1 MANTLPNIDIIFKQ
15 RATTFLQKGDNA
27 ILIIKDDTDK
37 TFNRVEYKN
46 LAELELDK
54 TKYAAI
60 NLQHIKDALLGNP
73 NKVIVVRIDLEET
86 ITDALD
92 IIKGYYSTGWVSL
105 VSETKTD
112 YDALISWTKTRR
124 DIDKK
129 TFKAIAYDPTTPPD
143 HEGIVV
149 LGNTKVTFKDNTR
162 GEKDGY
168 EFLPTLLGY
177 IASAGT
183 DTGTTYMVM
192 ENLKS
197 VLEPANPNQEIQ
209 AGKLILVNDENI
221 VKIGL
226 GVNSLTTFTDDKDA
240 DFSLIE
246 VIETV
251 DLIKDDI
258 RKTFKNNY
266 IGKFKNKLDSQ
277 MLFVSAVN
285 TYFNNLA
292 SRDILDN
299 AFNNTSFIDI
309 EAQRKAWVDS
319 GKTEAQEW
327 DDSTVKN
334 NTFKRKMFLGAN
346 IKILTSM
353 TDLQLVIT
361 ME

>member
-1 MANTLPNIDIIFKQ
+1 MSNTLPNIDVIFKQ

-37 TFNRVEYKN
+37 NFNRVEYKN

-54 TKYAAI
+54 TKYTAT

-73 NKVIVVRIDLEET
+73 NKVIVIRVDLEET

-105 VSETKTD
+105 ASETKTD
-112 YDALISWTKTRR
+112 YEALVNWTKTRR

-129 TFKAIAYDPTTPPD
+129 TFRAVVYDPTTSPD

-149 LGNTKVTFKDNTR
+149 LENTKVTFKDNTR

-183 DTGTTYMVM
+183 DAGTTYMVM

-197 VLEPANPNQEIQ
+197 VLEPVNANQEIQ
-209 AGKLILVNDENI
+209 AGKLILINDDNI

-226 GVNSLTTFTDDKDA
+226 GVNSLTTFTQDKNE

-246 VIETV
+246 VIETI

-266 IGKFKNKLDSQ
+266 IGKFKNKLDNQ

-285 TYFNNLA
+285 TYFSNLA
-292 SRDILDN
+292 VRDILDN
-299 AFNNTSFIDI
+299 SYNNESFIDI
-309 EAQRKAWVDS
+309 EAQRKAWVSS
-319 GKTEAQEW
+319 GKPEAKEW
-327 DDSTVKN
+327 DDTTVKN
-334 NTFKRKMFLGAN
+334 TTFKRKLFLGAN

-353 TDLQLVIT
+353 TDLTLVIT

>member
-1 MANTLPNIDIIFKQ
+1 MTNTLPSIDVIFKQ

-27 ILIIKDDTDK
+27 ILIIKDDTEK

-54 TKYAAI
+54 TKYTTI

-73 NKVIVVRIDLEET
+73 NKVIVVRVDLEES

-92 IIKGYYSTGWVSL
+92 IIKGYYSTGWISL
-105 VSETKTD
+105 VSETKAD
-112 YDALISWTKTRR
+112 YDALVSWLKTRR
-124 DIDKK
+124 DTDKK
-129 TFKAIAYDPTTPPD
+129 TFKAVIFNPTTSPD
-143 HEGIVV
+143 HEGVVV
-149 LGNTKVTFKDNTR
+149 LGNEKVTFKDNDR
-162 GEKDGY
+162 GEQEGY

-183 DTGTTYMVM
+183 DTGTTYMIM

-197 VLEPANPNQEIQ
+197 VLEPVNPNQEVQ
-209 AGKLILVNDENI
+209 AGKLILINDENI

-226 GVNSLTTFTDDKDA
+226 GVNSLTTFTDDKNT

-266 IGKFKNKLDSQ
+266 IGEFKNKLDNQ

-285 TYFNNLA
+285 TYFANLA
-292 SRDILDN
+292 ARDILDSSY
-299 AFNNTSFIDI
+299 NNESFIDI

-319 GKTEAQEW
+319 GKIEAKEW
-327 DDSTVKN
+327 DDTTVKN
-334 NTFKRKMFLGAN
+334 TTFKRKLFLGAN
-346 IKILTSM
+346 IKILTTM
-353 TDLQLVIT
+353 TDLTLVIT